1 MNLLARENEGKV
13 HDKAHPR
20 KNNFLFQKEEKLKID
35 DDFHAQNVIRT
46 ECLAK
51 TWKAFVTKHLVVV
64 PVSLHVT

>member
-13 HDKAHPR
+13 HGKVHPR
-20 KNNFLFQKEEKLKID
+20 KNNFLFQKEEKLNID
-35 DDFHAQNVIRT
+35 DDFHAQNIICT

-64 PVSLHVT
+64 QVSLHVT